1 MVVHFAV
8 IIMCTYLSSW
18 VDFQDFL
25 RFVLSFLKGQQF
37 AFVTLQLL
45 LLQSD
50 HNTPA
55 GRWSSPPQQ
64 TH

>member
-1 MVVHFAV
+1 MVVQFAV

-55 GRWSSPPQQ
+55 GR
-64 TH
+64 